1 VLNNAGLYHNSFGF
15 NLFCENLHFSRR
27 EDFQFKIT
35 ADKKTYLCDF
45 TLRKI
50 YYLVEYKAF
59 QKFGDSSNGRTAD
72 SESVCK
78 GSTPLS
84 PAIKRFKENLD
95 LFYLSVKALGYKWE
109 EKKIQSKRRA
119 SNANMETG

>member
-1 VLNNAGLYHNSFGF
+1 
-15 NLFCENLHFSRR
+15 
-27 EDFQFKIT
+27 
-35 ADKKTYLCDF
+35 
-45 TLRKI
+45 
-50 YYLVEYKAF
+50 
-59 QKFGDSSNGRTAD
+59 
-72 SESVCK
+72 
-78 GSTPLS
+78 LS